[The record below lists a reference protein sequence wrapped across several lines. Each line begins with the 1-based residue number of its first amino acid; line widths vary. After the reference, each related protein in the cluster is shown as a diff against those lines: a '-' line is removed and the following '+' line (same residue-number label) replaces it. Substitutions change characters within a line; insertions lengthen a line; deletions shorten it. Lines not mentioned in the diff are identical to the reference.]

1 VIVGNN
7 TRNLQELVTSTRSSM
22 QIFCVLTY
30 SMKLQLCA
38 GMTGL
43 AHTRAI
49 ALQASIRVV
58 FAQSKVARFAAIAFL
73 TFHILLT
80 CATCFTVDHQIDSS
94 NVTWTWFTV
103 GVISKTWSTL
113 ITLWAPKPHMTFAN
127 SCCL

>member
-1 VIVGNN
+1 MIVGDNA
-7 TRNLQELVTSTRSSM
+7 RNCLELVTCTRSRM

-38 GMTGL
+38 GMTGV

-58 FAQSKVARFAAIAFL
+58 FAQSKVAWFAAITFL
-73 TFHILLT
+73 TFHVLLT
-80 CATCFTVDHQIDSS
+80 CAAFFTVDHQINSS
-94 NVTWTWFTV
+94 NIAWTWFTD
-103 GVISKTWSTL
+103 GVTSKTRSTP
-113 ITLWAPKPHMTFAN
+113 ITLWATKPQMTFAN